1 MFQELFCSLGF
12 SFFCEEFVSFQAKC
26 EFNISPEHSILLK
39 MKESFQL
46 WDSLLRKTWVQLAAF
61 WTQELAG
68 KEIPV

>member
-1 MFQELFCSLGF
+1 MFQELLCSLGF
-12 SFFCEEFVSFQAKC
+12 SFIFEEFVSFQAKC
-26 EFNISPEHSILLK
+26 ELNISPEHSIPLK

-46 WDSLLRKTWVQLAAF
+46 WDSLLRKTWVWLEAF